1 MKQVEYARAHRKPRQ
16 KDASPSNISTTDGE
30 SYDSPLTFH
39 GTPRKR
45 KYTANRKRRALKRYS
60 TKKNNRR
67 ATYIKDC
74 QIKLMSF
81 APMYTTIYTMA
92 HGRGDWN
99 KYLYVD
105 VLALHDNRLYK
116 ITKLVSAIMDYP
128 LLQSKSNFRMPDVVR
143 IPYGGTNEDTQ
154 EKRYIELE
162 EKLVKD
168 LSMKIFGYDGGYFW
182 QSMHKLYAYDVE
194 KQADAKEFRIRQA
207 KPIENNNEKSFIVKK
222 RNV

>member
-1 MKQVEYARAHRKPRQ
+1 MKQVEYARAHRRPRT
-16 KDASPSNISTTDGE
+16 KDASKHNISTTDGE
-30 SYDSPLTFH
+30 QYDSPLTFH
-39 GTPRKR
+39 GTPRKQ
-45 KYTANRKRRALKRYS
+45 KYPANRKKRTLKRYS

-128 LLQSKSNFRMPDVVR
+128 LLQSKTNFRMPDVVR
-143 IPYGGTNEDTQ
+143 IPYEGTNEDTH

-168 LSMKIFGYDGGYFW
+168 LSTKVFGYDSGYFW

-194 KQADAKEFRIRQA
+194 KESDAKEFRIRA
-207 KPIENNNEKSFIVKK
+207 SKPKEDDNKKSFIVKK
-222 RNV
+222 KDM